1 MTDELNKTQIA
12 ALIKLALEYNAAII
26 ANASIIYGA
35 DMTQTNLKE
44 AVNEFRRI
52 GKDYQKD
59 IETVIG
65 DIEDDN
71 N

>member
-1 MTDELNKTQIA
+1 MKDELNKTQIA

-26 ANASIIYGA
+26 AQASIIYGA
-35 DMTQTNLKE
+35 GLAPGGGKK
-44 AVNEFRRI
+44 AVKMFRQM
-52 GKDYQKD
+52 GKDYQKN
-59 IETVIG
+59 IETVIV